1 MPSDTEF
8 TLDIKRRAD
17 EISRM
22 ILRED
27 YPAVDIAIARG
38 HLREYV
44 ESEAPDKLALYDMVY
59 EGRFDRLWEQFR
71 PVE

>member
-1 MPSDTEF
+1 MPSNREF
-8 TLDIKRRAD
+8 TLDIKRRAN
-17 EISRM
+17 EISQM

-38 HLREYV
+38 RLREYV
-44 ESEAPDKLALYDMVY
+44 ESEAPEKLDLYDMIY

-71 PVE
+71 PAE